1 MSQELDLIDQYG
13 QEMQEVVNELLK
25 GELNATNIARSTGIK
40 RAQVVEYI
48 AAWKMIAQN
57 DKSIQARARE
67 NLVEMD
73 RHYSLIIKEQWNMVE
88 DLETPRAVRATVL
101 KNIADVER
109 ARQDTLQKAGY
120 YDNVGMADEIA
131 KMEKL
136 GDDIKQ
142 FLKEVV
148 KKYPETTSFI
158 MEGIRKIYN
167 EEPTIEGEVI
177 A

>member
-1 MSQELDLIDQYG
+1 
-13 QEMQEVVNELLK
+13 
-25 GELNATNIARSTGIK
+25 
-40 RAQVVEYI
+40 
-48 AAWKMIAQN
+48 
-57 DKSIQARARE
+57 
-67 NLVEMD
+67 
-73 RHYSLIIKEQWNMVE
+73 
-88 DLETPRAVRATVL
+88 VL